1 MKLRSFTTGIRREIW
16 RAILGPMLGLLMVAC
31 LLPSLI
37 YFSIAEARLKER
49 VDNLAN
55 ATLAT
60 MQDHVWQY
68 DLEDAQQLLDSYVK
82 FGAVTGAKVSDGKF
96 IDLTAGT
103 LGDNVAGYV
112 LELPLYGG
120 GESGDV
126 EIGTLRLEVSKS
138 EIWEFILVRIAATI
152 LTSAI
157 FVFFTAFLT
166 LRLLDRTLL
175 QPVLTIS
182 DTLKDHSGDWGA
194 LNIDLNDGP
203 SPRGRDE
210 LTGLVDAIHGMRDQ
224 ILSSQEVLE
233 ASMTKLTHVALFARL
248 GYATL
253 NSTQDRFTEC
263 DPAFASAFNMTV
275 PEVLD
280 VDVRGEF
287 LGTFLRDEDPEK
299 LASIRAVLNQGKM
312 SEGVLKFTLKND
324 EIRYFRHIVQ
334 PYIDQV
340 TGDGVLEI
348 IILDV
353 TEQKIVEE
361 QLLQAQKLDAIGM
374 LTGGV
379 AHDFNNLLAIIS
391 GNIELTLLALD
402 SPQEREFLEVA
413 LSAVGSGATLTQ
425 QLLSFARKQP
435 LSPTHFDAAEL
446 MRDSSALLGSSVGE
460 AIDLEI
466 VADDDLW
473 GTFADP
479 EKLKTT
485 LLNLVVN
492 SRDAMPDGGLLTI
505 EITNCK
511 LDEDYAASHV
521 DVVPGEYVRISVN
534 DTGCGMSE
542 ETIQHA
548 IEPFFTTKG
557 VGKGT
562 GLGLPMA
569 FGFAKQS
576 GGHLE
581 VYSELGIGTSVKLY
595 LPRSAEENATL
606 DDRER
611 SKQRPDFTGM
621 VVFLIEDNKDLR
633 AMFKT
638 MLVSMGCVVHDAEDG
653 PEALRMAETL
663 SDVDLILSD
672 VILPRGMDGNEVVKR
687 LSPLYPKAAVIFM
700 SGFSEN
706 SIIQNGRL
714 NPKVTLLQKP
724 FGADDL
730 VKAIVSARGIKR
742 KSSKE

>member
-1 MKLRSFTTGIRREIW
+1 MKLRSFSTGIRREIW
-16 RAILGPMLGLLMVAC
+16 RAISGPMLGLLLVAC

-82 FGAVTGAKVSDGKF
+82 FGAVTGARVSDGKY
-96 IDLTAGT
+96 IDLSAGT
-103 LGDNVAGYV
+103 LGGNLVGYV
-112 LELPLYGG
+112 LELPLYGAG
-120 GESGDV
+120 QSSDV
-126 EIGTLRLEVSKS
+126 NIGTLRLEVSES
-138 EIWEFILVRIAATI
+138 EILEFILVRIIATI
-152 LTSAI
+152 LTSAV

-166 LRLLDRTLL
+166 LRLLDKTLL
-175 QPVLTIS
+175 QPLLTIS
-182 DTLKDHSGDWGA
+182 NTLKDHSGDWGA
-194 LNIDLNDGP
+194 LNIDLNDGS
-203 SPRGRDE
+203 SPRRRDE

-224 ILSSQEVLE
+224 ILSSQAVLE
-233 ASMTKLTHVALFARL
+233 ASMAKLTHVALFARL

-253 NSTQDRFTEC
+253 DATQDRFIDC
-263 DPAFASAFNMTV
+263 DPTFASAFKMTV
-275 PEVLD
+275 QEVLD
-280 VDVRGEF
+280 VDVRGKF
-287 LGTFLRDEDPEK
+287 LGTFLRDENPEK
-299 LASIRAVLNQGKM
+299 LNAIRALLHKGKM
-312 SEGVLKFTLKND
+312 SEGVLKFTLQDD
-324 EIRYFRHIVQ
+324 EIRYFRHIIR
-334 PYIDQV
+334 PFIDKV
-340 TGDGVLEI
+340 TGNSVLEI

-353 TEQKIVEE
+353 TEQKIIEE
-361 QLLQAQKLDAIGM
+361 QLLQAQKMDAIGM

-391 GNIELTLLALD
+391 GNIELALLSLEG
-402 SPQEREFLEVA
+402 PEEREFLEVA

-435 LSPTHFDAAEL
+435 LSPTRFDAAEL
-446 MRDSSALLGSSVGE
+446 MRDSSALFGTSVGE

-466 VADDDLW
+466 VSDDDLW

-505 EITNCK
+505 EIANCR
-511 LDEDYAASHV
+511 LDKDYAATHM
-521 DVVPGEYVRISVN
+521 DVIPGEYVCISVN
-534 DTGCGMSE
+534 DTGYGMSQ

-581 VYSELGIGTSVKLY
+581 VYSELGIGTSVKMY
-595 LPRSAEENATL
+595 LPRSA
-606 DDRER
+606 DDDVSDDETER
-611 SKQRPDFTGM
+611 TKQRPDFTGM
-621 VVFLIEDNKDLR
+621 VVFLIEDNSDLR
-633 AMFKT
+633 TMFKI
-638 MLVSMGCVVHDAEDG
+638 MLVAMGCVVHDAEDG
-653 PEALRMAETL
+653 PQALKIAETL
-663 SDVDLILSD
+663 TDVDLILSD

-687 LSPLYPKAAVIFM
+687 LSPMFPEAAVIFM
-700 SGFSEN
+700 SGFSES

-714 NPKVTLLQKP
+714 DAKVTLLQKP

-730 VKAIVSARGIKR
+730 VSAIVSARAAKR
-742 KSSKE
+742 KPPEE

>member
-1 MKLRSFTTGIRREIW
+1 MRLRSFSTGIRREIW
-16 RAILGPMLGLLMVAC
+16 RAISGPMLGLLVAAC
-31 LLPSLI
+31 LIPSMI

-60 MQDHVWQY
+60 MQDHIWQY
-68 DLEDAQQLLDSYVK
+68 DLEDAQQLLDSYVEI
-82 FGAVTGAKVSDGKF
+82 GAVTGARVSDGKF

-103 LGDNVAGYV
+103 PGDYVTGYS

-120 GESGDV
+120 GQSSDV
-126 EIGTLRLEVSKS
+126 EIGTLRLEASKS
-138 EIWEFILVRIAATI
+138 GIWEFILVRIIATI
-152 LTSAI
+152 VTSAV
-157 FVFFTAFLT
+157 FVFFTAFLA

-182 DTLKDHSGDWGA
+182 DTLKEHSGDLGS
-194 LNIDLNDGP
+194 LNIDLDDGP
-203 SPRGRDE
+203 APRPRDE

-224 ILSSQEVLE
+224 ILSSQAVLN
-233 ASMTKLTHVALFARL
+233 ASMSKLTHVARFARL

-253 NSTQDRFTEC
+253 DSTLDRFVDC
-263 DPAFASAFNMTV
+263 DPAFASSFNMSV
-275 PEVLD
+275 QEVLD

-287 LGTFLRDEDPEK
+287 LGRFLRDENPDR
-299 LASIRAVLNQGKM
+299 LNSIRARLHKGQM
-312 SEGVLKFTLKND
+312 SEGVLKFTLNND
-324 EIRYFRHIVQ
+324 EIRYFRHIIR
-334 PYIDQV
+334 PFIDKV
-340 TGDGVLEI
+340 MGHSALEI

-391 GNIELTLLALD
+391 GNIELTLLSLE
-402 SPQEREFLEVA
+402 SPQERAFLEVA

-446 MRDSSALLGSSVGE
+446 MRDSSALFDTSVGE

-473 GTFADP
+473 RTFADP

-505 EITNCK
+505 EISNCR
-511 LDEDYAASHV
+511 LSEEYAASHV
-521 DVVPGEYVRISVN
+521 DVSPGEYVRISVN
-534 DTGCGMSE
+534 DTGYGMSQ

-576 GGHLE
+576 DGHLE

-595 LPRSAEENATL
+595 LPRSTEEDVPPVN
-606 DDRER
+606 RNR
-611 SKQRPDFTGM
+611 GKQRPDFTGM
-621 VVFLIEDNKDLR
+621 VVLLIEDNTDLR

-638 MLVSMGCVVHDAEDG
+638 MLVSMGCVVRDAEDG
-653 PEALRMAETL
+653 PKALKMAETI
-663 SDVDLILSD
+663 SQVDVILSD
-672 VILPRGMDGNEVVKR
+672 VILPRGMNGNEVVNR
-687 LSPLYPKAAVIFM
+687 LTPLFPEAAVIFM

-706 SIIQNGRL
+706 SIIHNGRL
-714 NPKVTLLQKP
+714 DPEVTLLQKP
-724 FGADDL
+724 FGGDEL
-730 VKAIVSARGIKR
+730 VAAIISAHVFPLKPR
-742 KSSKE
+742 K

>member
-1 MKLRSFTTGIRREIW
+1 
-16 RAILGPMLGLLMVAC
+16 
-31 LLPSLI
+31 
-37 YFSIAEARLKER
+37 
-49 VDNLAN
+49 
-55 ATLAT
+55 
-60 MQDHVWQY
+60 
-68 DLEDAQQLLDSYVK
+68 
-82 FGAVTGAKVSDGKF
+82 
-96 IDLTAGT
+96 
-103 LGDNVAGYV
+103 
-112 LELPLYGG
+112 
-120 GESGDV
+120 
-126 EIGTLRLEVSKS
+126 
-138 EIWEFILVRIAATI
+138 
-152 LTSAI
+152 
-157 FVFFTAFLT
+157 
-166 LRLLDRTLL
+166 
-175 QPVLTIS
+175 
-182 DTLKDHSGDWGA
+182 
-194 LNIDLNDGP
+194 
-203 SPRGRDE
+203 
-210 LTGLVDAIHGMRDQ
+210 
-224 ILSSQEVLE
+224 
-233 ASMTKLTHVALFARL
+233 
-248 GYATL
+248 
-253 NSTQDRFTEC
+253 
-263 DPAFASAFNMTV
+263 
-275 PEVLD
+275 
-280 VDVRGEF
+280 
-287 LGTFLRDEDPEK
+287 
-299 LASIRAVLNQGKM
+299 
-312 SEGVLKFTLKND
+312 
-324 EIRYFRHIVQ
+324 
-334 PYIDQV
+334 
-340 TGDGVLEI
+340 
-348 IILDV
+348 
-353 TEQKIVEE
+353 
-361 QLLQAQKLDAIGM
+361 
-374 LTGGV
+374 
-379 AHDFNNLLAIIS
+379 
-391 GNIELTLLALD
+391 
-402 SPQEREFLEVA
+402 
-413 LSAVGSGATLTQ
+413 VGSGATLTQ

-492 SRDAMPDGGLLTI
+492 SRDAMPEGGLLTI

-521 DVVPGEYVRISVN
+521 DVIPGEYVRISVN

-595 LPRSAEENATL
+595 LPRSGEENATL
-606 DDRER
+606 DDRDR

-663 SDVDLILSD
+663 ADVDLILSD

-714 NPKVTLLQKP
+714 DPKVTLLQKP